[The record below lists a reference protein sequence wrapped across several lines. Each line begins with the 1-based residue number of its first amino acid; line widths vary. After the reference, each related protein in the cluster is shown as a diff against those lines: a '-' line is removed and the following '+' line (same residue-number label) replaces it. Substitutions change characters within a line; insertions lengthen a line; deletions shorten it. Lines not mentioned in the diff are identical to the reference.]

1 VRVLYAGSPAIAV
14 PALEALGNLALE
26 PEGRG
31 NIELAGVL
39 TNPDS
44 PRGRR
49 GGPEPTDV
57 GAAAEALSRRFAALG
72 RPLPAIIKPES
83 LKAEAR
89 ELAAALKPDLLV
101 SFAYGRIFGPRF
113 LALFPLGGINI
124 HPSLLPKYRGPTPIP
139 QAILAGDR
147 ETGITI
153 QRLAPEMDSGDILV
167 QERIPLGGRET
178 TGSLSA
184 LMAHKAAELLPA
196 PLRGLETGSLE
207 ARPQDRRDASYCSL
221 IAKEDGLIHWSD
233 GASLI
238 DAKIRAYNPWP
249 LSWTYHGKERLYIL
263 EAEPWA
269 EGEGKQPAGFPAQ
282 DGSGPEFS
290 PSGSPPGLVL
300 GVDKRRGILV
310 QTGNGILVLK
320 ILQYQARKA
329 LEWRAFLNG
338 ARNFIGACL
347 GVCPAES
354 GGKA

>member
-1 VRVLYAGSPAIAV
+1 M
-14 PALEALGNLALE
+14 E
-26 PEGRG
+26 
-31 NIELAGVL
+31 
-39 TNPDS
+39 T
-44 PRGRR
+44 
-49 GGPEPTDV
+49 
-57 GAAAEALSRRFAALG
+57 LSRTFAAQG
-72 RPLPAIIKPES
+72 RPLPGIIKPES

-89 ELAAALKPDLLV
+89 ELAATLKPDLLV
-101 SFAYGRIFGPRF
+101 SFAYGKIFGPRF

-167 QERIPLGGRET
+167 QERIPLDGRET

-184 LMAHKAAELLPA
+184 LMARKAAELLPA
-196 PLRGLETGSLE
+196 LLRGLEAGNLA
-207 ARPQDRRDASYCSL
+207 ARPQDHREASYCSL
-221 IAKEDGLIHWSD
+221 IAKEDGLIDWKE
-233 GASLI
+233 GAAGI

-263 EAEPWA
+263 EAEPWEQPLA
-269 EGEGKQPAGFPAQ
+269 GPWAQPWGEGVQPAGFPGK
-282 DGSGPEFS
+282 DGTGPEF
-290 PSGSPPGLVL
+290 PPSPPGLVL

-320 ILQYQARKA
+320 VLQYQARKV

-347 GVCPAES
+347 GFCSAES
-354 GGKA
+354 GGKG

>member
-1 VRVLYAGSPAIAV
+1 VRILYAGSPAIAV
-14 PALEALGNLALE
+14 PALEALGDMTLE
-26 PEGRG
+26 AEGRRDIG
-31 NIELAGVL
+31 LAGVL
-39 TNPDS
+39 TNPDR

-49 GGPEPTDV
+49 GSPQPTDV
-57 GAAAEALSRRFAALG
+57 GAAAEALSRRFAARGL
-72 RPLPAIIKPES
+72 PLPVIKPES
-83 LKAEAR
+83 LKSEAR

-153 QRLAPEMDSGDILV
+153 QRLALEMDSGDILV
-167 QERIPLGGRET
+167 QERMPLNGRET
-178 TGSLSA
+178 TGALGV
-184 LMAHKAAELLPA
+184 LMARKAAELLP
-196 PLRGLETGSLE
+196 PLLRALEAGNPE
-207 ARPQDRRDASYCSL
+207 ARPQDHREASYCSL
-221 IAKEDGLIHWSD
+221 IAKEDGLIDWG
-233 GASLI
+233 GAAPGI

-249 LSWTYHGKERLYIL
+249 LSWTCHGKERLYIL
-263 EAEPWA
+263 EAEPYGE
-269 EGEGKQPAGFPAQ
+269 EGCPPVPGK
-282 DGSGPEFS
+282 DGTGQN
-290 PSGSPPGLVL
+290 PSGSPAGLVL

-310 QTGNGILVLK
+310 QTGNGVLALK
-320 ILQYQARKA
+320 VLQYQAKKA

-354 GGKA
+354 GGNG